1 MNEIKEINIKD
12 IDSFEKHP
20 FLVNV
25 DASLHEL
32 AGSIK
37 ENGLLNPIVVRKKQ
51 NGRYELISGHRRKLA
66 MELIGMT
73 EVDACIKQLND
84 DEAIIFMVDSNMYRE
99 KILPSEKA
107 FAYKM
112 KLDAMKHQG
121 KKITSAHV
129 VSKLTTKELIGKQF
143 GDSREQVRRYI
154 RLTYLI
160 PELLEIVDNTVKYD
174 KRTYLTMGLTT
185 AVELSYLNIDEQNL
199 LYNTIIY
206 EDLTPSYAKALKI
219 RELSKNKLLDFDSLE
234 KILDQKK
241 GNQNDRIFFN
251 KEKIEAVLPFD
262 LLKRDKRYIEK
273 YIIEAIQIYN
283 EIKKYSF
290 GA

>member
-1 MNEIKEINIKD
+1 MNEIKKINIKD
-12 IDSFEKHP
+12 IDSFKKHP

-25 DASLHEL
+25 DVSLYEL
-32 AGSIK
+32 ADSIK

-51 NGRYELISGHRRKLA
+51 KGRYELISGHRRKLA

-73 EVDACIKQLND
+73 EVEACIKQLND
-84 DEAIIFMVDSNMYRE
+84 DDIIFMVDSNMHRE

-121 KKITSAHV
+121 RKITSAQV
-129 VSKLTTKELIGKQF
+129 VLKLTTKELIGKQF

-185 AVELSYLNIDEQNL
+185 AVELSYLNVDEQNL

-206 EDLTPSYAKALKI
+206 EDLTPSYAQALKI
-219 RELSKNKLLDFDSLE
+219 RELSKKKLLDFDSLE
-234 KILDQKK
+234 K
-241 GNQNDRIFFN
+241 
-251 KEKIEAVLPFD
+251 
-262 LLKRDKRYIEK
+262 Y
-273 YIIEAIQIYN
+273 
-283 EIKKYSF
+283 
-290 GA
+290 

>member
-1 MNEIKEINIKD
+1 MD
-12 IDSFEKHP
+12 
-20 FLVNV
+20 V
-25 DASLHEL
+25 SLYEL
-32 AGSIK
+32 ADSIK

-121 KKITSAHV
+121 RKITSAQV

-199 LYNTIIY
+199 LYNSIIY
-206 EDLTPSYAKALKI
+206 EDLTPSYAQALKI
-219 RELSKNKLLDFDSLE
+219 RELSKKKLLDFNSLE
-234 KILDQKK
+234 RILDQKK

-251 KEKIEAVLPFD
+251 KEKIESVLPFD
-262 LLKRDKRYIEK
+262 LLKRDKRYVEK

-283 EIKKYSF
+283 EIKKDSF